1 MAATKKTQHQRQLLE
16 DAANLEAEAAYNLV
30 RPGLASEDHGDIGE
44 PVPEDLG
51 AQLARIA
58 AGEDSSATS
67 AETKRA
73 KLQLPSWRRQEAVLR
88 GYEALGNL
96 TAACESAGV
105 SRRTA
110 DHWRRVDALGFA
122 DRLANAQGGF
132 GDRLEALAWDQVQ
145 RMKPGQNPT
154 LLICLLNATLP
165 NKYRPAVQVDPVTAR
180 DTLAELRRLASTG
193 TAAGDPPDDRGA
205 AAVAEAERLLS
216 TRATP
221 APGNRAEGGDDGDDG
236 GHQGHRDQ
244 GLGPDPEESG
254 PGGAQ

>member
-1 MAATKKTQHQRQLLE
+1 MAITKKAQQQRQQQQ
-16 DAANLEAEAAYNLV
+16 DAVNLEAEAAYNLV

-58 AGEDSSATS
+58 AGGDISASSAQIKS
-67 AETKRA
+67 A
-73 KLQLPSWRRQEAVLR
+73 KLRLPSWRRQEAVLR

-110 DHWRRVDALGFA
+110 EHWRRVDALGFA

-180 DTLAELRRLASTG
+180 DTLAELRQLA
-193 TAAGDPPDDRGA
+193 AAAPSAEDPPDDQGA

-216 TRATP
+216 ARATP
-221 APGNRAEGGDDGDDG
+221 GPGNRVEGGDDGDDG
-236 GHQGHRDQ
+236 GHRGQGQ
-244 GLGPDPEESG
+244 GPDYLEPG
-254 PGGAQ
+254 PSGAQ